1 MMGSISVPYLFWLIL
16 SIQVLSLVVIVALQL
31 LPCGRCRTACQRA
44 FFGLLLAMGL
54 VTVSALSAASS
65 AWLWSGASL
74 SIMTVCAT
82 YDVGAAARSPVA
94 F

>member
-1 MMGSISVPYLFWLIL
+1 MAVIIS
-16 SIQVLSLVVIVALQL
+16 LQL
-31 LPCGRCRTACQRA
+31 LPRGRSRNVCQQV

-54 VTVSALSAASS
+54 VTISAVSAASS

-82 YDVGAAARSPVA
+82 CDLGAAPRGTASY
-94 F
+94 

>member
-1 MMGSISVPYLFWLIL
+1 MGPISLPCLFWLIL
-16 SIQVLSLVVIVALQL
+16 SIQVVSLAVIIALQL
-31 LPCGRCRTACQRA
+31 LPCGSSRTVCQRV

-54 VTVSALSAASS
+54 VTVSAVGAASS

-82 YDVGAAARSPVA
+82 CDLGGATRGPAS

>member
-1 MMGSISVPYLFWLIL
+1 MGSISLPHLFWLIL
-16 SIQVLSLVVIVALQL
+16 SIQLMSIAIIIALQL
-31 LPCGRCRTACQRA
+31 LPRGRSRSVCQQL

-54 VTVSALSAASS
+54 VTVSAVSAASS

-82 YDVGAAARSPVA
+82 CDLGAAARGTAS